1 MPGDLSAD
9 LSLSAGLTE
18 IGNSVRTTS
27 GDFETKSRLIDSPFF
42 ERPNRTANSDFA
54 GYVVGSVIFY
64 CCPDLSRHHSKM
76 LGRTRSQKQSQ
87 R

>member
-27 GDFETKSRLIDSPFF
+27 GDFETKSRLTDSLFCSDVTEERRIQISPATWSVRLFF
-42 ERPNRTANSDFA
+42 TAA
-54 GYVVGSVIFY
+54 LI
-64 CCPDLSRHHSKM
+64 
-76 LGRTRSQKQSQ
+76 
-87 R
+87 